1 MKVFT
6 TINDYPHKTY
16 AFIAKDGNKIKEDNA
31 MKNYTVEFKTESGAY
46 QNVIGDYIQ
55 ASSPAEALSLARQW
69 LLDNGMDPIEVS
81 ALTYFN
87 KIHEEGDNFWTWAF

>member
-1 MKVFT
+1 
-6 TINDYPHKTY
+6 
-16 AFIAKDGNKIKEDNA
+16 

-69 LLDNGMDPIEVS
+69 LVDNGMDPVDVS
-81 ALTYFN
+81 ASTYFN
-87 KIHEEGDNFWTWAF
+87 KIREEGDNIRIWTL